1 MDVEGT
7 LLRFGEL
14 RITSVLNKAPISFK
28 TIHSEYKQRAA
39 LNFLIVQIAH
49 FVNFNQNN

>member
-1 MDVEGT
+1 M
-7 LLRFGEL
+7 
-14 RITSVLNKAPISFK
+14 FK

-39 LNFLIVQIAH
+39 LNFLNGQIGD